1 MNGMNL
7 SNYQDI
13 NVGMKQTI
21 QPINC
26 FQVHKIKVNV
36 IFKNIQVNFISKI
49 KSEQNSASSFELV
62 TRIEAVLYLK
72 GKPLSKKA
80 LVEITNSDLISVETS
95 INDLKLKYNN
105 QLSALELI
113 EKNNEISLEL
123 KQTLNDFVDEL
134 LPADLNTAVLRTL
147 ATIAIKRRIL
157 QSDLIILRGS
167 SAYEH
172 IKELYEKKF
181 IIKRKQKDGR
191 SFWLS
196 LSEKF
201 FQTFAVSDE
210 FLSQL
215 GDSKK

>member
-1 MNGMNL
+1 M
-7 SNYQDI
+7 
-13 NVGMKQTI
+13 
-21 QPINC
+21 
-26 FQVHKIKVNV
+26 
-36 IFKNIQVNFISKI
+36 
-49 KSEQNSASSFELV
+49 V